1 MATAAQYLT
10 QLRSLMPRGRVW
22 SWTGLLKDL
31 FAEIATEFALLEF
44 RARQAVLELDPR
56 TASETLDWW
65 EHTYGLGSTG
75 TTSARQAALT
85 SRVVRRQRTR
95 PVDYQNKFA
104 AVLGY
109 EDPAD
114 VQVLEISRADAIA
127 MNDDRAIYAFY
138 LYRPPTD
145 PGTYYVGVAQEILDD
160 FVQSHT
166 KGKVIESIA
175 MICDDPYS
183 LCDRDLIGA

>member
-1 MATAAQYLT
+1 
-10 QLRSLMPRGRVW
+10 
-22 SWTGLLKDL
+22 
-31 FAEIATEFALLEF
+31 
-44 RARQAVLELDPR
+44 
-56 TASETLDWW
+56 
-65 EHTYGLGSTG
+65 
-75 TTSARQAALT
+75 
-85 SRVVRRQRTR
+85 
-95 PVDYQNKFA
+95 
-104 AVLGY
+104 VLGY